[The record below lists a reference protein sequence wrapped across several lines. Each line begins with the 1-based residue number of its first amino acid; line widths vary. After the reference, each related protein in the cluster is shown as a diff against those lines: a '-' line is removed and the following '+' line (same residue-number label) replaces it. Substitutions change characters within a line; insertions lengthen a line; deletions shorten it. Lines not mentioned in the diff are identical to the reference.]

1 MIGAVLDANILV
13 SGILAPAG
21 IPARILLAAFAGVF
35 SCFASEVIV
44 REVLMS
50 LGRDRVRRRYRVDP
64 ARISQIQQFLESD
77 GILVPITVT
86 VQGVASHP
94 EDDLILATAV
104 SAQADFLVTGDR
116 QLLALGQYDGVQIV
130 TPRDFAAILG
140 LPTSVQ

>member
-13 SGILAPAG
+13 SGILVPAG

-44 REVLMS
+44 REVLTS

-64 ARISQIQQFLESD
+64 AWISQIQQFLESD

>member
-13 SGILAPAG
+13 SGILVPAG

-44 REVLMS
+44 REVLTS

>member
-1 MIGAVLDANILV
+1 VIGAVLDANILV
-13 SGILAPAG
+13 SGILVPAG

-44 REVLMS
+44 REVLTS

-94 EDDLILATAV
+94 EDDLVLATAV
-104 SAQADFLVTGDR
+104 SAQVDYLITGDR
-116 QLLALGQYDGVQIV
+116 QLLALGKYDGVQIV
-130 TPRDFAAILG
+130 TPRDFATILG
-140 LPTSVQ
+140 LPTTQ